1 MFRSQLVSNK
11 NKMSIEQKRGITGNG
26 IEIAGGMESVYI
38 SPYLK
43 IWGDVKRWE
52 WLIFNYF

>member
-26 IEIAGGMESVYI
+26 IEIAGGMKSVYI
-38 SPYLK
+38 SLYLK
-43 IWGDVKRWE
+43 IKE
-52 WLIFNYF
+52 M

>member
-26 IEIAGGMESVYI
+26 IEIAGGMKSVYI

-43 IWGDVKRWE
+43 MGRCKAVGVAY
-52 WLIFNYF
+52 L

>member
-11 NKMSIEQKRGITGNG
+11 NKMRIEQKWGITGNG
-26 IEIAGGMESVYI
+26 IEIVGEMESVYI

-43 IWGDVKRWE
+43 I
-52 WLIFNYF
+52 

>member
-11 NKMSIEQKRGITGNG
+11 NKMSIEQKWGITGNG
-26 IEIAGGMESVYI
+26 IEIAGEMESVYI

-43 IWGDVKRWE
+43 I
-52 WLIFNYF
+52 